1 MIKQFKIILIT
12 LAVVFTQGCDNDLNE
27 LNVDPNSAV
36 NVDPSTLLTTAQY
49 QLYNAMAGTTLNA
62 DWGLLMV
69 QYWAQNEYTEDS
81 RYNQDITFFNGYWI
95 TFYAS
100 IIKELNAAKDLVA
113 AQEVSD
119 DIKTNRNNIL
129 NVMLAQAFISL
140 TDGFG
145 AIPFSEA
152 INLDIPLP
160 AYDSQETIYNAV
172 LETLDIASTTFV
184 PSANSFS
191 SGDILYGGDV
201 EKWKNF
207 TNSLM
212 LRYAMRI
219 VDVDP
224 ATAATY
230 INKANSSLISSNAEN
245 ALFTFESSQDRSH
258 PLYQNVAVN
267 NRDDYCVSEYL
278 VSKLTAMN
286 DPRLEK
292 FAKNASGGTI
302 VGMPYG
308 LSDNDAT
315 VLKPTTSRPN
325 DAVREATSAHAAM
338 TYAEVQFLLAEAYQR
353 GILSG
358 IAEDAYKSGITAS
371 LNQWGITDGTV
382 VDNYIGANAYN
393 AANWKESVGT
403 QKWVAFYMDGY
414 QAWCEWRR
422 LDYPQLA
429 VPATALITSIPVRL
443 PYPLS
448 ETQNNSSNLGQ
459 ITSTPAEMI
468 TKVWWDIN

>member
-230 INKANSSLISSNAEN
+230 INKANSSLISSNSEN

-258 PLYQNVAVN
+258 PLYQNVEVD

-358 IAEDAYKSGITAS
+358 IAVTF
-371 LNQWGITDGTV
+371 N
-382 VDNYIGANAYN
+382 
-393 AANWKESVGT
+393 
-403 QKWVAFYMDGY
+403 
-414 QAWCEWRR
+414 
-422 LDYPQLA
+422 P
-429 VPATALITSIPVRL
+429 
-443 PYPLS
+443 
-448 ETQNNSSNLGQ
+448 
-459 ITSTPAEMI
+459 
-468 TKVWWDIN
+468 